1 MNDRRDNPKASLL
14 GPILICLAVLLAVG
28 FYTCTY
34 QLDEAEQAAIIQ
46 FGAPVGEAVND
57 SGLHFK
63 IPFIQEVRRFPKQL
77 LAWDGDP
84 NQIPTLGR
92 EFVSID
98 TTARWRISDPIP
110 FIKSLRDENSAQ
122 SRLDDIIDSVVRDQI
137 SKTNLE
143 EIVRSENWA
152 GEDGA
157 PIEIGREK
165 LTAIIL
171 EEAQKKLPPDYG
183 IVLHDVRIKRVNY
196 IEDVR
201 REVFNRM
208 ISERERIAAQF
219 RSEGEGSSAE
229 ILGESQR
236 ELAGITS
243 EAQRQAEVIRGEAEA
258 EAARIYNEAYGADPE
273 FYHFY
278 RSLKMYQQ
286 SIGPN
291 TTLFLDKNSPLYEHL
306 QGASVPAL
314 PAPSSR

>member
-1 MNDRRDNPKASLL
+1 MNDQNPNVKVPVMGPIVVCVVVLL
-14 GPILICLAVLLAVG
+14 GLLFV
-28 FYTCTY
+28 TCTFR
-34 QLDEAEQAAIIQ
+34 LDEAEQAAIIQ
-46 FGAPVGEAVND
+46 FGAPVGDAVTE

-98 TTARWRISDPIP
+98 TTARWRITDPIP

-143 EIVRSENWA
+143 DIVRSENWA
-152 GEDGA
+152 GGDSM
-157 PIEIGREK
+157 PIEVGREK
-165 LTAIIL
+165 LTALIL
-171 EEAQKKLPPDYG
+171 VEAQKKLPPDYG
-183 IVLHDVRIKRVNY
+183 IELIDVRIKRVNY
-196 IEDVR
+196 IEAVQR
-201 REVFNRM
+201 QVFDRM
-208 ISERERIAAQF
+208 ISERDRIAAQF
-219 RSEGEGSSAE
+219 LSEGEGSSAE

-243 EAQRQAEVIRGEAEA
+243 EAMRQAQVIRGEAEA

-278 RSLKMYQQ
+278 RSLGAYRL

-291 TTLFLDKNSPLYEHL
+291 TTLFLDKNSPLFEHL
-306 QGASVPAL
+306 QGQEK
-314 PAPSSR
+314 